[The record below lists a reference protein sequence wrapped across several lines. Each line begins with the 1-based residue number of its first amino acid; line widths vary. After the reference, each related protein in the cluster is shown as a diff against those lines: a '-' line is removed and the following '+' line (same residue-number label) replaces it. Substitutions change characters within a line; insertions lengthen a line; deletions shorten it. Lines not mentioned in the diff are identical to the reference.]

1 LYARIIIYI
10 LNGLFQFCL
19 WFQIALAVCGDAM
32 VVPSPLKMGL
42 DNVPSTLGLHN
53 QFELLRFPPFKVSCL
68 HVIFYFNGI
77 WVEKQASSF
86 HT

>member
-1 LYARIIIYI
+1 LYARITIYI

-19 WFQIALAVCGDAM
+19 WFQIALALCKDAM
-32 VVPSPLKMGL
+32 VVPSPPKTGL

-53 QFELLRFPPFKVSCL
+53 QSELLIFPLVKVSCL

-77 WVEKQASSF
+77 LVAKGASSF